1 MSEGKK
7 GSFVDYSNET
17 EEITIEKLMEKGY
30 SSCQA
35 EAYLSKLNIKKLFEN
50 DNDCKNIDFNPEL
63 YIPQARIEI
72 IKPKRIK
79 RNRKYG

>member
-7 GSFVDYSNET
+7 GSFVNYSNET
-17 EEITIEKLMEKGY
+17 EEITIEKLMKKGY
-30 SSCQA
+30 SAYEA
-35 EAYLSKLNIKKLFEN
+35 EAYLSKLNIQRLFAS

-63 YIPQARIEI
+63 YVPVPRIEI